1 MNDFQKLYLSL
12 LRKQVD
18 EEIAYLVRNGHN
30 NDKISVP
37 CIFCVHHQHGYYY
50 CRRLIELRQFQ
61 SSIISHG
68 NPALKTYRDTP
79 KERKKIGYSAENY
92 PDNTQSLPMST
103 KLDVGQM
110 PLMSVKL

>member
-37 CIFCVHHQHGYYY
+37 CIFCVQHQHGYYY

-68 NPALKTYRDTP
+68 NPALSTLREKP
-79 KERKKIGYSAENY
+79 KERRVVGRMAEF
-92 PDNTQSLPMST
+92 PSDSQSLPMST

>member
-37 CIFCVHHQHGYYY
+37 CIFCVQHQQGYYY
-50 CRRLIELRQFQ
+50 CRRLIDLRQFQ

-68 NPALKTYRDTP
+68 NPALSTFRDRP
-79 KERKKIGYSAENY
+79 KERRPVGKMAEF
-92 PDNTQSLPMST
+92 PADTQSLPMST
-103 KLDVGQM
+103 KLDMGQL